1 MSSLQLGRFRF
12 LNFIFFGGKMTST
25 IWRENLFLE
34 LRHGWSYNENP
45 CARSISN
52 LKTFLKYL
60 IAVKSCGELNFKLGA
75 IFSNKMAG
83 NSNFRSP
90 QLLIQ
95 LRYFKCFFSLVI
107 LVLFAFNKFDQLCH
121 SSKNR
126 LSRQIDDV
134 ILPPKNM
141 KFRNPNRPSCKE
153 ERVLSYCKV

>member
-1 MSSLQLGRFRF
+1 
-12 LNFIFFGGKMTST
+12 MTSS
-25 IWRENLFLE
+25 IWRENQFLE

-45 CARSISN
+45 CARRISN

-60 IAVKSCGELNFKLGA
+60 VAVKSCGELNFKLGA

-90 QLLIQ
+90 QLL
-95 LRYFKCFFSLVI
+95 VI
-107 LVLFAFNKFDQLCH
+107 LVLFAFKKFDQLCH
-121 SSKNR
+121 STKNR

-134 ILPPKNM
+134 ILPPKKM
-141 KFRNPNRPSCKE
+141 KFRNPNRPSCRK

>member
-12 LNFIFFGGKMTST
+12 LNFIFFGDKMMSS
-25 IWRENLFLE
+25 IWRENLFWE
-34 LRHGWSYNENP
+34 LRHGWSHNENP

-60 IAVKSCGELNFKLGA
+60 IAVKRCGELNFKLGA
-75 IFSNKMAG
+75 IFSNKMVG

-95 LRYFKCFFSLVI
+95 LRYFKYFFSLVI
-107 LVLFAFNKFDQLCH
+107 LVLFAFKKFDQLCH

-126 LSRQIDDV
+126 FSRQIDDV
-134 ILPPKNM
+134 ILPPKKM
-141 KFRNPNRPSCKE
+141 KFRNPNRPSCRQ

>member
-1 MSSLQLGRFRF
+1 
-12 LNFIFFGGKMTST
+12 MTSS
-25 IWRENLFLE
+25 IWRGYLFLE
-34 LRHGWSYNENP
+34 LRHGWSYNKNP
-45 CARSISN
+45 CARRISN

-75 IFSNKMAG
+75 IFSNTMAG

-95 LRYFKCFFSLVI
+95 LRYFKCFFSLAI
-107 LVLFAFNKFDQLCH
+107 LVLFAFKKCDQLCH

-134 ILPPKNM
+134 ILPPKEM
-141 KFRNPNRPSCKE
+141 KFRNPNRPSCRE
-153 ERVLSYCKV
+153 ERVLSHCKV

>member
-1 MSSLQLGRFRF
+1 
-12 LNFIFFGGKMTST
+12 MTSS
-25 IWRENLFLE
+25 IWCENLFLE

-45 CARSISN
+45 CARRISN

-95 LRYFKCFFSLVI
+95 VRYFKCFFSLVI
-107 LVLFAFNKFDQLCH
+107 LVLFAF
-121 SSKNR
+121 KNLTNYAIAPKIGFR
-126 LSRQIDDV
+126 AKLMTSFYRQ
-134 ILPPKNM
+134 
-141 KFRNPNRPSCKE
+141 NR
-153 ERVLSYCKV
+153 

>member
-1 MSSLQLGRFRF
+1 
-12 LNFIFFGGKMTST
+12 MTSS
-25 IWRENLFLE
+25 IWRGYLFLE
-34 LRHGWSYNENP
+34 LRHGWSYNKNP
-45 CARSISN
+45 CARRISN

-60 IAVKSCGELNFKLGA
+60 IAVKSCGELKFKLGA

-95 LRYFKCFFSLVI
+95 LRYFKCFFSLAI
-107 LVLFAFNKFDQLCH
+107 LVLFAFKKCDQLCH

-134 ILPPKNM
+134 ILPPKEM
-141 KFRNPNRPSCKE
+141 KFRNPNRPSCRE
-153 ERVLSYCKV
+153 ERVLSHCKV

>member
-1 MSSLQLGRFRF
+1 
-12 LNFIFFGGKMTST
+12 MTSS
-25 IWRENLFLE
+25 IWRGYLFLE
-34 LRHGWSYNENP
+34 LRHGWSYNKNP
-45 CARSISN
+45 CARRISN

-83 NSNFRSP
+83 NLNFRSP

-95 LRYFKCFFSLVI
+95 LRYFKCFFSLAI
-107 LVLFAFNKFDQLCH
+107 LVLFAFKKCDQLCH

-134 ILPPKNM
+134 ILPPKEM
-141 KFRNPNRPSCKE
+141 KFRNPNRPSCRE
-153 ERVLSYCKV
+153 ERVLSHCKV

>member
-1 MSSLQLGRFRF
+1 MAA
-12 LNFIFFGGKMTST
+12 
-25 IWRENLFLE
+25 
-34 LRHGWSYNENP
+34 LRHGWSYNKNP
-45 CARSISN
+45 CARRISN

-75 IFSNKMAG
+75 IFSNKMVG

-95 LRYFKCFFSLVI
+95 LRYFKCFFSLAI
-107 LVLFAFNKFDQLCH
+107 LVLFAFKKCDQLCH

-134 ILPPKNM
+134 ILPPKEM
-141 KFRNPNRPSCKE
+141 KFRNPRE
-153 ERVLSYCKV
+153 ERVLSHCKV

>member
-1 MSSLQLGRFRF
+1 
-12 LNFIFFGGKMTST
+12 MTSS
-25 IWRENLFLE
+25 IWRGYLFLE
-34 LRHGWSYNENP
+34 LRHGWSYNKNP
-45 CARSISN
+45 CARRISN

-75 IFSNKMAG
+75 IFSNKMVG

-95 LRYFKCFFSLVI
+95 LRYFKCFFSLAI
-107 LVLFAFNKFDQLCH
+107 LVLFAFKKCDQLCH

-134 ILPPKNM
+134 ILPPKEM
-141 KFRNPNRPSCKE
+141 KFRNPNRPSCRE
-153 ERVLSYCKV
+153 ERVLSHCKV

>member
-1 MSSLQLGRFRF
+1 
-12 LNFIFFGGKMTST
+12 MTSS
-25 IWRENLFLE
+25 IWRGYLFLE
-34 LRHGWSYNENP
+34 LRHGWSYNKNP
-45 CARSISN
+45 CARGISN

-95 LRYFKCFFSLVI
+95 LRYFKCFFSLAI
-107 LVLFAFNKFDQLCH
+107 LVLFAFKKCDQLCH

-134 ILPPKNM
+134 ILPPKEM
-141 KFRNPNRPSCKE
+141 KFRNQNGPSCRE
-153 ERVLSYCKV
+153 ERVLSHCKV

>member
-1 MSSLQLGRFRF
+1 
-12 LNFIFFGGKMTST
+12 MTSS
-25 IWRENLFLE
+25 IWRGYLFLE
-34 LRHGWSYNENP
+34 LRHGWSYNKTP
-45 CARSISN
+45 CARRISN

-95 LRYFKCFFSLVI
+95 LRYFKCVFSLAI
-107 LVLFAFNKFDQLCH
+107 LVLFAFKKCDQLCH

-134 ILPPKNM
+134 ILPPKEM
-141 KFRNPNRPSCKE
+141 KFRNPNPTSCRV
-153 ERVLSYCKV
+153 ERVLSHCKV

>member
-12 LNFIFFGGKMTST
+12 LNFIFFGGKMTSS
-25 IWRENLFLE
+25 ILE
-34 LRHGWSYNENP
+34 LRYGWSYNETP
-45 CARSISN
+45 CARRISN

-107 LVLFAFNKFDQLCH
+107 LVLFAFKKFDQLCQ
-121 SSKNR
+121 SSQNR

-134 ILPPKNM
+134 ILPPKKM
-141 KFRNPNRPSCKE
+141 KFRNPNRPSCRE
-153 ERVLSYCKV
+153 ERVLSHCKV